1 MTPKRAFALRH
12 TGSSFR
18 SRNTGCFSRL
28 GGVSSK
34 MFSKVAFRLFAIES
48 NGVPILHRI
57 RRRRLVEQTGFE
69 PLLAIS
75 DIQTT

>member
-1 MTPKRAFALRH
+1 
-12 TGSSFR
+12 
-18 SRNTGCFSRL
+18 
-28 GGVSSK
+28 

-48 NGVPILHRI
+48 NGVPILHRF